1 MEHFKYVIKDRND
14 AVISSNVSEG
24 FFTENQFRSFLRV
37 HMLHVPMAHY
47 AEYYQLNVRMAKK
60 RTIANF

>member
-14 AVISSNVSEG
+14 AVIASDVTEG
-24 FFTENQFRSFLRV
+24 FFTENDFRSFLRAR
-37 HMLHVPMAHY
+37 MMILPMAHY